1 MKDPSVY
8 DLIQGWPGWVAGAL
22 VVLLFAKP
30 LIEAVVLVL
39 KTARSGLRLLS
50 PARYTPAARAEADRR
65 RGIARLLRENL
76 DWLEEELRWERDS
89 FAEMRVTIVAL
100 DRPRRTR
107 SGLLGLGGGLATF
120 STRSLSKALGHEPN
134 RRVLLQ
140 GGPGSGKSVALR
152 HYARAQ
158 LDRAIESRFS
168 PVPLALC
175 VSLRDLQDAADKVT
189 ARSLRDYIVRQ
200 VNAADV
206 PALTD
211 YFDKHFDA
219 DLNAGRI
226 LLLLDSFDE
235 IPAVLGSSNI
245 DEDVRPYAKAI
256 TSLIAGGTTRCVLAS
271 REYKGPKLP
280 DWTRLEIV
288 GLQIEE
294 QEALL
299 RGYGAAPEPVEAL
312 LRDPRLGFAADL
324 RNPLYLSLLAR
335 YLNANGTVP
344 ARPSELFE
352 DYARAQFSGLSPAE
366 RERVLEIVQDFAFRL
381 ARSPDTGLVGDLS
394 MVGEWLEVVRK
405 SRLLVETR
413 DHRLAFVH
421 RRVQEYFAT
430 QYVLRHPGELSA
442 RELALNGRW
451 RETAVA
457 LLQTGAPEEVAS
469 LLDEL
474 ERSLAGVPV
483 DEVWPREAIHVL
495 ELLVAAGSP
504 SRLPARLRDLAGEL
518 IVRAWVQG
526 GIGDR
531 KFALDCVPIVA
542 PELQLK
548 LIEDA
553 FAGGSH
559 WLRRSALRDCSA
571 IHPLPPAIEEAIR
584 RLLVTMVAR
593 GQLSD
598 EGALLDGDLGR
609 IHQKRHL
616 VRARKVLARVPITVT
631 ALWVAGVSVAAV
643 GVSMTGNA
651 VLLLNLFLLL
661 IPLGYFW
668 SFQSSQP
675 LSYPSTTR
683 LKRFLQ
689 MVADDSKITADT
701 PGQARALLWTTTIL
715 LGWVGFAG
723 FLLFGDRLGPW
734 WALACTAAALVFSV
748 YVMAWGPTILYGVRY
763 DLFGERIRLGHLL
776 VPMIRTLPEMG
787 RGMRG
792 FSLARLGA
800 LAREAPVLLLIT
812 VVLGGLVY
820 LLTEFADIVGRVLFS
835 VMIGI
840 GVIYVLWVLFSEVRS
855 RWRVRRAAAR
865 PTLTDEEF
873 LATILTLD
881 DALDVAEY
889 VRVIRSRPEALRG
902 LSRELVRDLSKLIEH
917 PRDLDFPMHPV
928 LRAAVDDLRLGQW
941 QLELWRG
948 DVLDELGQVDEFLR
962 ER

>member
-1 MKDPSVY
+1 MKEPSVY
-8 DLIQGWPGWVAGAL
+8 DLIQGWPAWVVGAL

-30 LIEAVVLVL
+30 LIEAVTLVL
-39 KTARSGLRLLS
+39 KTVRSGLRLLS

-211 YFDKHFDA
+211 YFDQHFDA

-335 YLNANGTVP
+335 FLNANGSVP

-352 DYARAQFSGLSPAE
+352 DYARAQFSGLPPVD
-366 RERVLEIVQDFAFRL
+366 RERVLEVVQDFAFRL
-381 ARSPDTGLVGDLS
+381 ARSPDTGLVGDVSL
-394 MVGEWLEVVRK
+394 VGEWLEVVRK
-405 SRLLVETR
+405 SRLLIETR

-457 LLQTGAPEEVAS
+457 LLQTGAPEDVAS

-474 ERSLAGVPV
+474 ERSLAGPL
-483 DEVWPREAIHVL
+483 DELWPREAIHVL

-504 SRLPARLRDLAGEL
+504 ERLPARLRDLAGEL

-553 FAGGSH
+553 FAGTSQ

-571 IHPLPPAIEEAIR
+571 IHPLPPTIEEAIR

-598 EGALLDGDLGR
+598 EGALLDADLGR

-631 ALWVAGVSVAAV
+631 ALWAAGVSVAAV
-643 GVSMTGNA
+643 GASMSGNA
-651 VLLLNLFLLL
+651 VLLFNLFLLL

-668 SFQSSQP
+668 SFQSSEP

-689 MVADDSKITADT
+689 IVGDDNKGGTDT
-701 PGQARALLWTTTIL
+701 TGQARTLLWTTTIL
-715 LGWVGFAG
+715 MGWVASGG
-723 FLLFGDRLGPW
+723 VLLLWDRLGLW
-734 WALACTAAALVFSV
+734 WTLGCTVAALVFSV
-748 YVMAWGPTILYGVRY
+748 YVMTWGPAVLYGVRY
-763 DLFGERIRLGHLL
+763 DLFGERVRFGHLL
-776 VPMIRTLPEMG
+776 VPMIRALPEMG

-792 FSLARLGA
+792 FGVARLGA
-800 LAREAPVLLLIT
+800 LAREVPGMLLVML
-812 VVLGGLVY
+812 VFGGLIY
-820 LLTEFADIVGRVLFS
+820 LVTEFAKIVGQVLFA

-840 GVIYVLWVLFSEVRS
+840 GVLYVLSVLLSEIRS
-855 RWRVRRAAAR
+855 RWRVRRAAAT

-873 LATILTLD
+873 LTTVLGLD
-881 DALDVAEY
+881 DPLDVAEY
-889 VRVIRSRPEALRG
+889 VRVIRTRPEALRG

-917 PRDLDFPMHPV
+917 PRDLDVDLHPV
-928 LRAAVDDLRLGQW
+928 LRAAVDDLRLGAR